1 MPPKGGNH
9 LVFEIDAFLWK
20 LRFFSRSGRNLIL
33 IPWSVAN
40 IEFPHTFQQNLLIA
54 FKAEKTLNLIVT
66 IMTSAQNKQSQQLL
80 QETKP

>member
-1 MPPKGGNH
+1 ME
-9 LVFEIDAFLWK
+9 VTI
-20 LRFFSRSGRNLIL
+20 FFSRSGRNQIL

-40 IEFPHTFQQNLLIA
+40 IEFPHTFQLNLLIA

>member
-9 LVFEIDAFLWK
+9 LVLEIDAFLWK
-20 LRFFSRSGRNLIL
+20 LRFFSRSCRNLIL

-40 IEFPHTFQQNLLIA
+40 IEFPHTFQQNLIIA

-66 IMTSAQNKQSQQLL
+66 IMTRSEQ
-80 QETKP
+80 TKSTPPSRN